1 MILLTSACI
10 GAHGWGFYTEK
21 MLPGSK
27 SVDTFPFLRE
37 ADGAN
42 SRSGRLITQ
51 ENQSAVIRRDAAGIG
66 GAREGR
72 PRRSERFR
80 IASASL
86 EGPVLLTRKSFAF
99 CEGFLCVFLGAHA
112 SCVRGVRNAEHAG
125 SVRSQAGPPRSPRL
139 CVRFLVAAL
148 LIHVSPCGTFLY
160 QAESLTTARRV
171 AAKVEHHAGEL
182 FPRAGFIV
190 TNLTLPSRA
199 LVQARGEDH
208 AAEPDLL
215 GVTQILERERYVG
228 GVPEPVAVIHEGAWL
243 EVVSVVGH
251 VKVIPDG

>member
-72 PRRSERFR
+72 PRRSERFW
-80 IASASL
+80 IASGSL

-99 CEGFLCVFLGAHA
+99 FAKDFCAFSWERTHPACRELETPSTLEAGAPRQDLSVLRVFA
-112 SCVRGVRNAEHAG
+112 
-125 SVRSQAGPPRSPRL
+125 
-139 CVRFLVAAL
+139 VRFLVAAL
-148 LIHVSPCGTFLY
+148 LIHVNPSGTFFY
-160 QAESLTTARRV
+160 RAESWTTA
-171 AAKVEHHAGEL
+171 AVEFTA
-182 FPRAGFIV
+182 RA
-190 TNLTLPSRA
+190 
-199 LVQARGEDH
+199 
-208 AAEPDLL
+208 
-215 GVTQILERERYVG
+215 
-228 GVPEPVAVIHEGAWL
+228 VAVR
-243 EVVSVVGH
+243 
-251 VKVIPDG
+251 